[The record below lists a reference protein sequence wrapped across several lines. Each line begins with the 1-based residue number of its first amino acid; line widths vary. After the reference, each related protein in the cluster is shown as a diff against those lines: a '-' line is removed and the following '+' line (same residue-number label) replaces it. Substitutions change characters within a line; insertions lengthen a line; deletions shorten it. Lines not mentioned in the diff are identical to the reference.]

1 MTTLTM
7 SFAFERAKYGRLAR
21 SVPSRFL
28 FEAQGTELPAGW
40 VGAEAMVA
48 KDEDEEPAEA
58 GAKKKRGRG
67 KAPAKAS
74 ARRRPRAR

>member
-28 FEAQGTELPAGW
+28 FEAQGTETPEGW
-40 VGAEAMVA
+40 IG
-48 KDEDEEPAEA
+48 D
-58 GAKKKRGRG
+58 RGQR
-67 KAPAKAS
+67 
-74 ARRRPRAR
+74 ARRRTTASCRP

>member
-28 FEAQGTELPAGW
+28 FEAQGTETPEGW
-40 VGAEAMVA
+40 VGIEATA
-48 KDEDEEPAEA
+48 PAEDD
-58 GAKKKRGRG
+58 GELPAKKTKKRGKRT
-67 KAPAKAS
+67 
-74 ARRRPRAR
+74 